1 MDEETGMTF
10 FELHLT
16 ADNGK
21 LKGLNVISLWYE
33 EITTAAKIVNGLDK
47 QAEVFN

>member
-1 MDEETGMTF
+1 MKRTGMAF
-10 FELHLT
+10 FELYLT

-21 LKGLNVISLWYE
+21 LKRLNVISLWYE
-33 EITTAAKIVNGLDK
+33 EITTAVKIVNGLDK